1 MEQLIEFAGNH
12 LFLVG
17 AFVVV
22 LTLVI
27 KAEYE
32 HQSGR
37 ANQIDP
43 TAAIRLM
50 NNDDAVVLD
59 VREAA
64 DFNNG
69 HIKNAKNI
77 PLSSLKSQLDSLVK
91 DKNKPVLAYCRSGNV
106 SGKASRILKSSGFS
120 NVHNLAGGIL
130 SWQEANLPQPKNN
143 YKH

>member
-1 MEQLIEFAGNH
+1 MEQIIEFAGNH
-12 LFLVG
+12 LLLVG
-17 AFVVV
+17 GFVVV

-37 ANQIDP
+37 ANQLDP

-91 DKNKPVLAYCRSGNV
+91 DKNTPVLAYCRSGNI

-120 NVHNLAGGIL
+120 NVHNIAGGIL
-130 SWQEANLPQPKNN
+130 SWQEANLPLTK
-143 YKH
+143 K

>member
-37 ANQIDP
+37 ANQMDS

-50 NNDDAVVLD
+50 NNDEAVVLD
-59 VREAA
+59 VRDTA

-69 HIKNAKNI
+69 HISKAKNI
-77 PLSSLKSQLDSLVK
+77 PITSLKSQLDSLMK
-91 DKNKPVLAYCRSGNV
+91 DKEKPVLTYCRSGSV
-106 SGKASRILKSSGFS
+106 SGKACRILKGSGFS

-130 SWQEANLPQPKNN
+130 SWQEANLPLTK
-143 YKH
+143 K

>member
-1 MEQLIEFAGNH
+1 MEQIIEFAGNH
-12 LFLVG
+12 LLLVG
-17 AFVVV
+17 GFIVV
-22 LTLVI
+22 LTLII

-37 ANQIDP
+37 ANQMDP

-69 HIKNAKNI
+69 HIKKAKNI
-77 PLSSLKSQLDSLVK
+77 PMSSLKSQLDSLEKNK
-91 DKNKPVLAYCRSGNV
+91 DKPLMIYCRSGNV
-106 SGKASRILKSSGFS
+106 SGKACRILKNTGFS

-130 SWQEANLPQPKNN
+130 SWQDANLPLTK
-143 YKH
+143 K

>member
-12 LFLVG
+12 LFMVG

-22 LTLVI
+22 LALVI
-27 KAEYE
+27 MAEYE

-37 ANQIDP
+37 ASQMDP

-50 NNDDAVVLD
+50 NNDEAVVLD

-64 DFNNG
+64 DFKNG

-77 PLSSLKSQLDSLVK
+77 PFTSLKGQLDNLVK
-91 DKNKPVLAYCRSGNV
+91 DREKPILAYCRSGNV
-106 SGKASRILKSSGFS
+106 SGKACRILKSSGFS

-130 SWQEANLPQPKNN
+130 SWQDANLPLTK
-143 YKH
+143 K

>member
-17 AFVVV
+17 AFIVV

-32 HQSGR
+32 HQSGK
-37 ANQIDP
+37 ANQLDP

-50 NNDDAVVLD
+50 NNDDTVILD
-59 VREAA
+59 VREAT

-77 PLSSLKSQLDSLVK
+77 PLTSLKSQLDSLVK
-91 DKNKPVLAYCRSGNV
+91 DKNRPVLAYCRSGNV
-106 SGKASRILKSSGFS
+106 SGKACRILKNSGFS

-130 SWQEANLPQPKNN
+130 NWQEANLPLTK
-143 YKH
+143 K

>member
-12 LFLVG
+12 LFLV
-17 AFVVV
+17 AAFFVV
-22 LTLVI
+22 LALVI
-27 KAEYE
+27 KAEFE

-37 ANQIDP
+37 ANQMDP

-59 VREAA
+59 VREAT

-69 HIKNAKNI
+69 HIKNAKNV
-77 PLSSLKSQLDSLVK
+77 PLTSLKSQLDGLMK

-106 SGKASRILKSSGFS
+106 SGKACRILKSSGFS

-130 SWQEANLPQPKNN
+130 NWQEANLPLTK
-143 YKH
+143 K

>member
-1 MEQLIEFAGNH
+1 MEQLIEFAGNN
-12 LFLVG
+12 LLLVG

-22 LTLVI
+22 LLLVI

-32 HQSGR
+32 HQTGR
-37 ANQIDP
+37 ANQIEP

-64 DFNNG
+64 DFTNG
-69 HIKNAKNI
+69 HIRNARNV
-77 PLSSLKSQLDSLVK
+77 PMSALKSQLDALAK
-91 DKNKPVLAYCRSGNV
+91 DKDKPVLAYCRSGNI
-106 SGKASRILKSSGFS
+106 SGKACKILKRTGFS

-130 SWQEANLPQPKNN
+130 SWQDANLPLTK
-143 YKH
+143 K

>member
-17 AFVVV
+17 AFIVV

-32 HQSGR
+32 HQSGK
-37 ANQIDP
+37 ANQMDP

-50 NNDDAVVLD
+50 NNDDTVILD
-59 VREAA
+59 VREAT

-77 PLSSLKSQLDSLVK
+77 PLTSLKSQLDSLVK
-91 DKNKPVLAYCRSGNV
+91 DKNRPVLAYCRSGNV
-106 SGKASRILKSSGFS
+106 SGKACRILKNSGFS

-130 SWQEANLPQPKNN
+130 NWQEANLPLTK
-143 YKH
+143 K

>member
-22 LTLVI
+22 LALVI

-37 ANQIDP
+37 ANQLDP

-50 NNDDAVVLD
+50 NNDEAVVLD

-77 PLSSLKSQLDSLVK
+77 PFTSLKGQLDNLLK
-91 DKNKPVLAYCRSGNV
+91 DREKPVLAYCRSGNV
-106 SGKASRILKSSGFS
+106 SGKACRILKGSGFS

-130 SWQEANLPQPKNN
+130 SWQDANLPLTK
-143 YKH
+143 K

>member
-17 AFVVV
+17 AFFVV
-22 LTLVI
+22 LALVI
-27 KAEYE
+27 KAEFE

-37 ANQIDP
+37 ANQMDP

-50 NNDDAVVLD
+50 NNDDAVILD
-59 VREAA
+59 VREAT

-77 PLSSLKSQLDSLVK
+77 PITSLKSQLDSLIK

-106 SGKASRILKSSGFS
+106 SGKACRILKSSGFS
-120 NVHNLAGGIL
+120 DVHNLAGGIL
-130 SWQEANLPQPKNN
+130 NWQEANLPLTK
-143 YKH
+143 K

>member
-22 LTLVI
+22 LALVV
-27 KAEYE
+27 KAEYD
-32 HQSGR
+32 
-37 ANQIDP
+37 NQTGKASQLDP

-50 NNDDAVVLD
+50 NSDDAVVVD
-59 VREAA
+59 VRDAA
-64 DFNNG
+64 DFNKG

-77 PLSSLKSQLDSLVK
+77 PISSLKGQLDGVAKSK
-91 DKNKPVLAYCRSGNV
+91 DKPVLMYCRSGNI
-106 SGKASRILKSSGFS
+106 SGKACRILKRSGFS

-130 SWQEANLPQPKNN
+130 GWQDANLPLAK
-143 YKH
+143 K

>member
-12 LFLVG
+12 LFLFG

-32 HQSGR
+32 HQTGR
-37 ANQIDP
+37 ANQLDP

-59 VREAA
+59 VREAV

-69 HIKNAKNI
+69 HIKNAKNL
-77 PLSSLKSQLDSLVK
+77 PLTSLKNQLDSLLK
-91 DKNKPVLAYCRSGNV
+91 DKNTPVLTYCRSGNI
-106 SGKASRILKSSGFS
+106 SGKACKILKRSGFS

-130 SWQEANLPQPKNN
+130 SWQDANLPLTK
-143 YKH
+143 K

>member
-17 AFVVV
+17 AFIVV

-32 HQSGR
+32 HQSGK
-37 ANQIDP
+37 ANQLDP

-50 NNDDAVVLD
+50 NNDDTVILD
-59 VREAA
+59 VREAT

-77 PLSSLKSQLDSLVK
+77 PLTSLKSQLDSLVK
-91 DKNKPVLAYCRSGNV
+91 DKNRPVLAYCRSGNV
-106 SGKASRILKSSGFS
+106 SGKACRILKNSGFS

-130 SWQEANLPQPKNN
+130 NWQEANLPLTKN
-143 YKH
+143 

>member
-1 MEQLIEFAGNH
+1 MEQIIEFAGNH

-27 KAEYE
+27 KAEFE

-37 ANQIDP
+37 ANQMEP
-43 TAAIRLM
+43 TAAVRLI

-77 PLSSLKSQLDSLVK
+77 PMSSFKDQLDNLQK
-91 DKNKPVLAYCRSGNV
+91 DRDKPVLLYCRSGNI
-106 SGKASRILKSSGFS
+106 SAKASRLLKKKGFI

-130 SWQEANLPQPKNN
+130 SWQDANLPLTK
-143 YKH
+143 K

>member
-17 AFVVV
+17 AFIVV

-32 HQSGR
+32 HQSGK
-37 ANQIDP
+37 ANQLDP

-50 NNDDAVVLD
+50 NNDETVILD
-59 VREAA
+59 VREAT

-77 PLSSLKSQLDSLVK
+77 PLTALKSQLDSLMK
-91 DKNKPVLAYCRSGNV
+91 DKNRPVLAYCRSGNV
-106 SGKASRILKSSGFS
+106 SGKACRILKSSGFS

-130 SWQEANLPQPKNN
+130 NWQEANLPLTK
-143 YKH
+143 K